1 MEIKQNLTKVVK
13 IKADI
18 KYKHKRIKELQE
30 LSKLKTNK
38 VLIGEFDS
46 VIEALNKINTAILQT
61 KEIPDAQKEQVML
74 RSNARTALTLR
85 GIKNNIIASQ
95 KRINELNE
103 EIAYNNN
110 EIKKLINKPKEGKHA
125 QVI

>member
-110 EIKKLINKPKEGKHA
+110 EIKN
-125 QVI
+125 